1 MRKIWYAFRHKYW
14 TFNNVVIAVAF
25 LIVAGWVWGSLQ
37 VMQRNYNLQKEVDF
51 KQRQLEL
58 TQLQKDSL
66 NLQKKYYESDE
77 YRELALRDSMGLVMP
92 GEKLLILPPNSE
104 AAKHVDQTAKT
115 ANDQV
120 VGSQAQTGNLEQWLN
135 FLFGGYSKSING
147 SDNKKGSE

>member
-1 MRKIWYAFRHKYW
+1 MPQINIRKIWYAFRHKYW
-14 TFNNVVIAVAF
+14 TFNNIVIAVAF

-92 GEKLLILPPNSE
+92 NEKLLILPPNTE
-104 AAKHVDQTAKT
+104 AAKLADQKASAGTSATA
-115 ANDQV
+115 
-120 VGSQAQTGNLEQWLN
+120 GSQTQAGNLEQWLN
-135 FLFGGYSKSING
+135 FLFGGYSKSVNP
-147 SDNKKGSE
+147 DKE

>member
-1 MRKIWYAFRHKYW
+1 MPQINIRKIWYAFRHKYW
-14 TFNNVVIAVAF
+14 TFNNIVIVVAF

-92 GEKLLILPPNSE
+92 NEKLLILPPNSE
-104 AAKHVDQTAKT
+104 AAKLADKKASAGTSAT
-115 ANDQV
+115 
-120 VGSQAQTGNLEQWLN
+120 VGSQAQAGNLEQWLN
-135 FLFGGYSKSING
+135 FLFGGYSKSVNP
-147 SDNKKGSE
+147 DKE